1 MKYDFRCQTCNIT
14 HEIAR
19 PMSQAGEP
27 YACPSCGNQAERIY
41 SAVPEKEFFAFYT
54 ADGKRIGTRSQ
65 DKQNLRKHGRVL
77 TQETNGWK
85 DIKRMA
91 KDGQRRTQLAQKGH
105 Y

>member
-1 MKYDFRCQTCNIT
+1 MLYDFNCPSCKKT
-14 HEIAR
+14 HEVER
-19 PMSQAGEP
+19 PMSRAGEP
-27 YACPSCGNQAERIY
+27 YACPDCGSPADRLY
-41 SAVPEKEFFAFYT
+41 TASVPQEFREFYT
-54 ADGKRIGTRSQ
+54 ANGVRIGTHKQ
-65 DKQNLRKHGRVL
+65 DMANLRKHGRVL